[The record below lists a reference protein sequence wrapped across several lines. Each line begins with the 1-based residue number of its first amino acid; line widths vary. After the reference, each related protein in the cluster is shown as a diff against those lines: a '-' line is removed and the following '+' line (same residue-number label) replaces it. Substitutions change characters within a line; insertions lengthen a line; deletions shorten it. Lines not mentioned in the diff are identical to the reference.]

1 MALLSAFLFGAST
14 PAAKVLLNGIEP
26 LLLAGLLYFGSG
38 LGLGAYSLIKLL
50 LKGQKRETQEA
61 HLKRAD
67 LPWLAGAVLVGGVLG
82 PVLLLLGLKSV
93 SASSASLLL
102 NLESV
107 LTALLA
113 WFAFRENVDRRVAL
127 GMLSIVLGGVILCA
141 GSGGSFRADY
151 SIGGLFIIG
160 ACLCWAI
167 DNNLTRKIANAN
179 PIHIAVIK
187 GVVAGFSNLSLAL
200 MVGISWPPM
209 SSVLSAF
216 VVGLLGYGISLSLFI
231 RALRDLGA
239 ARTGAYFSVAP
250 FIGAVLSVFILH
262 DPSSPQLLLCGV
274 LMAFGVWLH
283 ITEQHEHLHVHAP
296 LEHEH
301 MHKHDQHHQHD
312 HAPSIDLREPHSHT
326 HRHEGM
332 VHSHVHFPDAH
343 HSHNH

>member
-26 LLLAGLLYFGSG
+26 LLLAGLLYCGSG
-38 LGLGAYSLIKLL
+38 LGLGAYSLIKPL
-50 LKGQKRETQEA
+50 LKGQKRESQEA

-67 LPWLAGAVLVGGVLG
+67 LPWLAGAVLAGGVLG

-127 GMLSIVLGGVILCA
+127 GMLSIVLGGVIVCA
-141 GSGGSFRADY
+141 GSGGSFRVDY

-179 PIHIAVIK
+179 PIHIAAIK
-187 GVVAGFSNLSLAL
+187 GIVAGFSNLSLAL
-200 MVGISWPPM
+200 MVGINWPPM
-209 SSVLSAF
+209 SSLLSAL

-231 RALRDLGA
+231 RALRDLGT

-262 DPSSPQLLLCGV
+262 DPSSPQLLLCGL

-283 ITEQHEHLHVHAP
+283 MTEQHEHLHVHSP

-312 HAPSIDLREPHSHT
+312 HDPSTDLKEPHSHT
-326 HRHEGM
+326 HKHEGS

-343 HSHNH
+343 HGHNH